1 MPDESIYYDNASG
14 MCDRLERDARLQP
27 LGDEVMN
34 VTTTEGL
41 GKARE
46 LVEFAIHEGSTT
58 AAELSRRTNIKQS
71 QISEFRNDKWKGKP
85 ETLLTVASQLA
96 RAVNALIVQ
105 RRADETRIGGF
116 VKTRVAEVI
125 FSLVAYCIKRH
136 LIGAFVVPAGSGK
149 TMALRQLCEDTPG
162 AILVTVRRTRSSV
175 KSFLQLL
182 ARALGM
188 DEFGRAEDIQ
198 DAVTNRLVRSD
209 RLVLIDEAHKLP
221 VACLDIVREIADETR
236 VPIVLA
242 GTPSFYTTLTARRV
256 GTVNAELM
264 DQLYSRVGI
273 FRDLTE
279 IVNDE
284 TGNPERLF
292 TLEDIHKVFARGKVR
307 LARDG
312 ADFLCRIANTP
323 GGGGLRVCRDLV
335 QMVVDLYPD
344 EPVTAARVQGALV
357 MRAGTREGLYR
368 AGLATAAEPREAV
381 AATA

>member
-1 MPDESIYYDNASG
+1 MPDEVFNGIGDIY
-14 MCDRLERDARLQP
+14 DRLDRDARIQP
-27 LGDEVMN
+27 VGDEVMN
-34 VTTTEGL
+34 VTDEQGL
-41 GKARE
+41 KKARE
-46 LVEFAIHEGSTT
+46 LVSYAIHEGLTT
-58 AAELSRRTNIKQS
+58 AADLNRRTGIKQS
-71 QISEFRNDKWKGKP
+71 AISAFRNDKWKGSP
-85 ETLLTVASQLA
+85 GTLLTMASNLA
-96 RAVNALIVQ
+96 RAVNALIVL

-116 VKTRVAEVI
+116 VNTRVAEAI
-125 FSLVAYCIKRH
+125 FSMAAYCQKRN
-136 LIGAFVVPAGSGK
+136 LIGAFVIPAGSGK
-149 TMALRQLCEDTPG
+149 TMALQQLAEETPG
-162 AILVTVRRTRSSV
+162 SILLTVTRTRSSM
-175 KSFLQLL
+175 KAFLQLW
-182 ARALGM
+182 ARALGL
-188 DEFGRAEDIQ
+188 DEVGRAEDIQ
-198 DAVTNRLVRSD
+198 DAIISRMVRSD
-209 RLVLIDEAHKLP
+209 RLVLVDEAHKLS
-221 VACLDIVREIADETR
+221 VAALDATREITDSTH
-236 VPIVLA
+236 VPILLA

-279 IVNDE
+279 IVNNE
-284 TGNPERLF
+284 TGSPERLF

-335 QMVVDLYPD
+335 QMVVDMYPD